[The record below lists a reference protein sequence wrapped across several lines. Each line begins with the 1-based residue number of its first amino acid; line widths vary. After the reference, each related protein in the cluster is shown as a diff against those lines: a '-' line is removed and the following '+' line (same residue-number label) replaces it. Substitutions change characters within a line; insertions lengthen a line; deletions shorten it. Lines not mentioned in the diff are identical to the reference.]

1 MRKPTRRALADAG
14 FEQFAEDR
22 RARRDQ
28 TVLEGQARL
37 QVAQAGLA
45 ERRTELARRL
55 ALTGGLII
63 GAAAALVAFLLQLG
77 GREKPA
83 RRVGVDRR

>member
-1 MRKPTRRALADAG
+1 LPTESERLQRISERRI
-14 FEQFAEDR
+14 EER

-28 TVLEGQARL
+28 AVLEGQARL
-37 QVAQAGLA
+37 QVAQAEFG